1 MRLGPIAVPAAVLV
15 VAALGILSPDGAAG
29 PARAKLAPPPAP
41 TEECRIEPVA
51 FEGWQAQQI
60 TNRWL
65 KLVIVPQLGGRLMQ
79 ATFAGHAFLFVNAK
93 YRGQHIPPSEDTHR
107 WINYGGDKIWPMPE
121 GSEDDRHWPGPYSGV
136 LDDGEYSF
144 RDVSRSGRCAARL
157 EGPADAR
164 TGLQY
169 SREISVDAASPE
181 ISFRAEMKNVSG
193 HPVRWSVQSVTQ
205 YDTADARDS
214 AKWNR
219 DFWAFAPANPASAY
233 LDGYHVRSGLAE
245 DPSFSVKQGTF
256 TLRWLNLQSEVWVDS
271 PGGWVAAVDGVSRF
285 AMIERFD
292 FDAKAEYPAKASVI
306 FYKNGPAVEVNS
318 EGVAEVRTS
327 TEDAPFYMEAE
338 LNSPMVSLAP
348 GESYA
353 FHTLW
358 QPTRAGAEFK
368 TVTDA
373 GVVLA
378 PLAATSTGEKVKL
391 DGKFGVLFEG
401 KLVARLSGANR
412 DLVLE
417 IPLRAAD
424 PAEEISLQAEIAA
437 PDSTQS
443 VSVHMI
449 DAAGRDRGSLGE
461 APIVRAGGSD

>member
-1 MRLGPIAVPAAVLV
+1 MRFRISTVPAAVLV
-15 VAALGILSPDGAAG
+15 VAALAVSSPGGAVPSV
-29 PARAKLAPPPAP
+29 PA
-41 TEECRIEPVA
+41 EGCRIEPA
-51 FEGWQAQQI
+51 EFGGWPAQQI

-65 KLVIVPQLGGRLMQ
+65 KLVIVPRLGGRLMQ
-79 ATFAGHAFLFVNAK
+79 VTFAGHAFLFVNAK
-93 YRGQHIPPSEDTHR
+93 YRGQHVPPSEDTRR

-121 GSEDDRHWPGPYSGV
+121 GSEDERHWPGPYSGV

-157 EGPADAR
+157 ESPADAR

-169 SREISVDAASPE
+169 SREIGVDAASPE
-181 ISFRAEMKNVSG
+181 ISFRAEMKNISAR
-193 HPVRWSVQSVTQ
+193 PVRWSVQSVTQ

-214 AKWNR
+214 TKWNR

-233 LDGYHVRSGLAE
+233 LDSYHVRSGLAE
-245 DPSFSVKQGTF
+245 DPSFSLKQGMF
-256 TLRWLNLQSEVWVDS
+256 TLHWLNLQSEVWVDS
-271 PGGWVAAVDGVSRF
+271 PGGWVAVVDGASRF
-285 AMIERFD
+285 AMVERFD
-292 FDAKAEYPAKASVI
+292 FDAKAEYPGKASVI
-306 FYKNGPAVEVNS
+306 FYKNGPAVELNS

-327 TEDAPFYMEAE
+327 AEDAPFYMEAE
-338 LNSPMVSLAP
+338 LDSPMVTLSP

-353 FHTLW
+353 FQTRW

-378 PLAATSTGEKVKL
+378 PLAATSAGEKVKL
-391 DGKFGVLFEG
+391 DGEFGVFFEG

-412 DLVLE
+412 DPAAE

-424 PAEEISLQAEIAA
+424 PAEEVLLQTEIAA
-437 PDSTQS
+437 PDSTKF
-443 VSVHMI
+443 VSVHLI
-449 DAAGRDRGSLGE
+449 DANGRDRGSLGE
-461 APIVRAGGSD
+461 APVLRGGGSD

>member
-1 MRLGPIAVPAAVLV
+1 MRFRISTVPAAVLV
-15 VAALGILSPDGAAG
+15 VAALAVSSPGGAVPSV
-29 PARAKLAPPPAP
+29 PA
-41 TEECRIEPVA
+41 EGCRIEPA
-51 FEGWQAQQI
+51 EFGGWPAQQI

-65 KLVIVPQLGGRLMQ
+65 KLVIVPRLGGRLMQ
-79 ATFAGHAFLFVNAK
+79 VTFAGHAFLFVNAK
-93 YRGQHIPPSEDTHR
+93 YRGQHVPPSEDTRR

-121 GSEDDRHWPGPYSGV
+121 GSEDERHWPGPYSGV

-157 EGPADAR
+157 ESPADAR

-169 SREISVDAASPE
+169 SREIGVDAASPE
-181 ISFRAEMKNVSG
+181 ISFRAEMKNISAR
-193 HPVRWSVQSVTQ
+193 PVRWSVQSVTQ

-214 AKWNR
+214 TKWNR

-233 LDGYHVRSGLAE
+233 LDSYHVRSGLAE
-245 DPSFSVKQGTF
+245 DPSFSLKQGMF
-256 TLRWLNLQSEVWVDS
+256 TLHWLHLQSEVWVDS
-271 PGGWVAAVDGVSRF
+271 PGGWVAVVDGASRF
-285 AMIERFD
+285 AMVERFD
-292 FDAKAEYPAKASVI
+292 FDAKAEYPGKASVI
-306 FYKNGPAVEVNS
+306 FYKNGPAVELNS

-327 TEDAPFYMEAE
+327 AEDAPFYMEAE
-338 LNSPMVSLAP
+338 LDSPMVTLSP

-353 FHTLW
+353 FQTRW

-378 PLAATSTGEKVKL
+378 PLAATSAGEKVKL
-391 DGKFGVLFEG
+391 DGEFGVFFEG

-412 DLVLE
+412 DPAAE

-424 PAEEISLQAEIAA
+424 PAEEVLLQTEIAA
-437 PDSTQS
+437 PDSTKF
-443 VSVHMI
+443 VSVHLI
-449 DAAGRDRGSLGE
+449 DANGRDRGSLGE